1 MDLIEK
7 TLETKRIFEGK
18 IVNLRVDKVE
28 LPDGRSATREVV
40 EHRGAVAV
48 VPMLDSKR
56 LVLVRQYRQPV
67 GKILL
72 EIPAGC
78 LEKDESPEDCAK
90 RELMEE
96 IGYDPQ
102 KLTKMFHSHLSPGYS
117 TEVLHTFLAEDLV
130 KVPENRDMDEFL
142 EVVTLDF
149 RDAVEMIRGGE
160 ITDAKSICGILL
172 AERLFNNW
180 CLK

>member
-1 MDLIEK
+1 MKLKEK
-7 TLETKRIFEGK
+7 TIGTKRIFEGN
-18 IVNLRVDKVE
+18 IVNLRVDSVE

-48 VPMLDSKR
+48 VPMLDKKH
-56 LVLVRQYRQPV
+56 LVMVRQYRQPV
-67 GKILL
+67 GKILM

-78 LEKDESPEDCAK
+78 LEKGESPEECAE

-96 IGYDPQ
+96 IGYRPK

-130 KVPENRDMDEFL
+130 KVDESRDEDEFL
-142 EVVTLDF
+142 EVVTVGLT
-149 RDAVEMIRGGE
+149 DAVEMIRDGD

-172 AERLFNNW
+172 ASRLYKV
-180 CLK
+180 CG